1 MMLSLKLI
9 FNNSFMTTERL
20 NIKNGPFAAFW
31 MAGTITEQLAKKTI
45 LSTQTNNLIPQIIQ
59 NTRTLPLR
67 ISGILMKGAVVLY
80 TRKTQYM
87 LIECEDFIQKIM
99 LSLKPKPII
108 TMKKCKKSSSKS

>member
-45 LSTQTNNLIPQIIQ
+45 LSTQTNNLILIISP
-59 NTRTLPLR
+59 NSIAIKKVTITT
-67 ISGILMKGAVVLY
+67 IN
-80 TRKTQYM
+80 
-87 LIECEDFIQKIM
+87 KITTY
-99 LSLKPKPII
+99 S
-108 TMKKCKKSSSKS
+108 